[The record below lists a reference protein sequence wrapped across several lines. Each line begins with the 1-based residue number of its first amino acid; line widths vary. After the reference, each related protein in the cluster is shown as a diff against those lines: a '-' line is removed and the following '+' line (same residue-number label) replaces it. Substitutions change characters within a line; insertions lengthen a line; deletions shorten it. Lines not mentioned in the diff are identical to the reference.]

1 MTSSL
6 RVSGRRG
13 YEPVTLTT
21 QVQLAGACTTN
32 VCAPSMDWAV
42 TDCPEAPVWLIAGV
56 PVGDDPSGVTDT
68 SNDGPPAGAGVQLKA
83 QPMFQLA
90 AVVVNAGL
98 VQLPCICVGPNRTR
112 AGPAA
117 AVDGGVDVVVEPP
130 APVVVVVDPPA
141 PVVVVVDPPAPVVVV
156 EPLEPRADDDVVVV
170 VDPVDVGTLYAG
182 AFDAEVAP
190 PPEE

>member
-1 MTSSL
+1 
-6 RVSGRRG
+6 
-13 YEPVTLTT
+13 LTT

-32 VCAPSMDWAV
+32 VCAPSMDCAV
-42 TDCPEAPVWLIAGV
+42 TDCPEAPVRLIAGV
-56 PVGDDPSGVTDT
+56 PVGDDPTGVTDT
-68 SNDGPPAGAGVQLKA
+68 WNDGPPAGAGVQLNA

-117 AVDGGVDVVVEPP
+117 AAGGEVDGVVEPP

-141 PVVVVVDPPAPVVVV
+141 PVVVVAPPAAVVVV
-156 EPLEPRADDDVVVV
+156 EPPDPRADDVVVV
-170 VDPVDVGTLYAG
+170 VDPVDVGSLYAG
-182 AFDAEVAP
+182 TFDAEVAP
-190 PPEE
+190 PPEEE